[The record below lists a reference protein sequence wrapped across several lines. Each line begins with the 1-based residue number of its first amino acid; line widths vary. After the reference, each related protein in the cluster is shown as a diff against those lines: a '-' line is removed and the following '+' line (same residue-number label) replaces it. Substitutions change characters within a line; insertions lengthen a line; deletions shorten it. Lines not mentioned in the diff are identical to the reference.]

1 KSRAARAGKM
11 IELRSR
17 LAAALAAALL
27 LASPLAQAR
36 QLAAEF
42 DVGITLHTGATCGLK
57 PSGSIPKVHC
67 QSGAFVF
74 GAMLRQDQLVL
85 DGDGFAGL
93 GTTAEYRVVSTPQ
106 QQYLELVVGW

>member
-1 KSRAARAGKM
+1 M
-11 IELRSR
+11 
-17 LAAALAAALL
+17 AALL

-36 QLAAEF
+36 QLTADF
-42 DVGITLHTGATCGLK
+42 DVRISLRDGATCGLQRAGAL
-57 PSGSIPKVHC
+57 PQVHC

-74 GAMLRQDQLVL
+74 GAVVQRDQLVL

-106 QQYLELVVGW
+106 HQYLELMVGW

>member
-1 KSRAARAGKM
+1 M
-11 IELRSR
+11 T
-17 LAAALAAALL
+17 
-27 LASPLAQAR
+27 QAR
-36 QLAAEF
+36 QLAADF
-42 DVGITLHTGATCGLK
+42 DVHIALNAGATCGSNQAGAV
-57 PSGSIPKVHC
+57 PQVRC

-74 GAMLRQDQLVL
+74 GALLRRDQLVL

>member
-1 KSRAARAGKM
+1 M
-11 IELRSR
+11 TELRSR
-17 LAAALAAALL
+17 LAAAFAAALL

-42 DVGITLHTGATCGLK
+42 DVGIALHTGATCGLK
-57 PSGSIPKVHC
+57 PSGATPRVRC

-74 GAMLRQDQLVL
+74 GAVLQRDQLVL

-106 QQYLELVVGW
+106 HQYLELVVGW